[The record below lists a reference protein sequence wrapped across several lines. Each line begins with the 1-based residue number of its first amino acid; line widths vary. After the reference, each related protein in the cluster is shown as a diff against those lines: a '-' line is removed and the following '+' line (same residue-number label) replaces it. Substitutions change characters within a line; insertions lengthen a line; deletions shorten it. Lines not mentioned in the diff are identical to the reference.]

1 MHVGC
6 PSSQF
11 YLFYLF
17 SIVHV
22 SFEKF
27 RSVHP
32 YLEDQD
38 REVDDEAYDD
48 DEDFPMIADRPPKS
62 HRRSKG
68 VSEGTPTK
76 HDAEMCGRKNVRTME
91 KFPPAFPAG
100 DMHEKGSD
108 YRLSNSVFNT
118 LKQHSQ
124 KEEKHVSKLEAEGRD
139 YRYIPLDATPNPFR

>member
-1 MHVGC
+1 M
-6 PSSQF
+6 
-11 YLFYLF
+11 
-17 SIVHV
+17 

-32 YLEDQD
+32 YLKGEGEEDD
-38 REVDDEAYDD
+38 EDNDEAYDD
-48 DEDFPMIADRPPKS
+48 EDDFPVVGHAPKS

-76 HDAEMCGRKNVRTME
+76 HDADICGRKNVRTME
-91 KFPPAFPAG
+91 KFPPDFPAG
-100 DMHEKGSD
+100 DLNEKGQD

-124 KEEKHVSKLEAEGRD
+124 KEEKYVSYSKRW
-139 YRYIPLDATPNPFR
+139 IFRALNCVSEDDLTKCT